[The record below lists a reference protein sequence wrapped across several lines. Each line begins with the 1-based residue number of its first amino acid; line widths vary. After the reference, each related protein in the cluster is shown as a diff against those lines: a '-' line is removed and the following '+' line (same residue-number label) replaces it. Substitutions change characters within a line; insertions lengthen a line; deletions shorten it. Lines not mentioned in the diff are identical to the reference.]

1 MTMADA
7 LSRLTRGMM
16 DTHEHTCPITEPH
29 RWERCTSTPTI
40 YAVAD
45 ALDILDAAP
54 ELSRGVLID
63 VAIAMHNRECEM
75 SSCSM
80 FSDPQGA
87 RVHSFSWR
95 DQAEALLNRA
105 SRERAFRT
113 ATADQGASPG
123 LTLEEA

>member
-1 MTMADA
+1 VTMADA

-16 DTHEHTCPITEPH
+16 GTHEQTCDIPEPH
-29 RWERCTSTPTI
+29 RWERCTSTPAI

-45 ALDILDAAP
+45 ALDVLDAAP
-54 ELSRGVLID
+54 ELSVAVLAD

-80 FSDPQGA
+80 FSDPQAA
-87 RVHSFSWR
+87 RAHAYSWR
-95 DQAEALLNRA
+95 DQATALLNRA
-105 SRERAFRT
+105 SRERGFRA
-113 ATADQGASPG
+113 ATADQAASPG